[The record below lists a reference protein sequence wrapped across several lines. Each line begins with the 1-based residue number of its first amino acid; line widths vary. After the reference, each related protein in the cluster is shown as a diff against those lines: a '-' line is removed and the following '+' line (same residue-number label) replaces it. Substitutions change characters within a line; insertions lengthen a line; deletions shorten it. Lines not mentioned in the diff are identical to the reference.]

1 MSTSN
6 EANIGCHASFQRVQ
20 VSMHKISF
28 QLVLRVRTATQVRRG
43 GNASGSAGFH
53 AAMHST
59 SKLMMNNNLQRVS
72 LEDMTNQIERKC
84 KLCTHFQRSTE
95 TVVTRR
101 NMWPG

>member
-43 GNASGSAGFH
+43 GSGSAGFH

-59 SKLMMNNNLQRVS
+59 SKFYNVLA
-72 LEDMTNQIERKC
+72 
-84 KLCTHFQRSTE
+84 
-95 TVVTRR
+95 
-101 NMWPG
+101 